1 MENDIDVVS
10 HELDDMKTEEE
21 KVEKV
26 SINGVNGH
34 SIFHIYYELYYKM
47 L

>member
-10 HELDDMKTEEE
+10 HELDEMKAEEE

-26 SINGVNGH
+26 QNIH
-34 SIFHIYYELYYKM
+34 FILKLRDIFVIFIFRNIK
-47 L
+47 